1 MLRETPCHQTSLCYT
16 ISLSSTNWML
26 KGQLYRCCIQQ
37 IHTELYTNT
46 RLEDTY
52 VLWGTQS
59 MALYYFCM
67 VYHMFCAISPATFR
81 YSNGPMS
88 HKASVIRLQLIWSTS
103 PTGLLL
109 HSLVITVLN
118 NNVHSFYSMCYV
130 FFH

>member
-1 MLRETPCHQTSLCYT
+1 
-16 ISLSSTNWML
+16 
-26 KGQLYRCCIQQ
+26 
-37 IHTELYTNT
+37 
-46 RLEDTY
+46 
-52 VLWGTQS
+52 

-109 HSLVITVLN
+109 YILVITVLN
-118 NNVHSFYSMCYV
+118 NNVSLMVCVALRSVAIFHAGYSYYV
-130 FFH
+130 LISSACCVKWYYYY